1 MLLKQIHC
9 QNLLSFGPDSKP
21 LELRPLNILIGPNG
35 SGKSNLIDAIS
46 VLQAVPTGYW
56 QPIRQNGGISEWLWK
71 GPSTPIPRRAEISV
85 TVFGQV
91 PFAGPEVIHHS
102 IAFTAYGDVVALLEE
117 RIDCDGQRPDS
128 FISSWHLLPN
138 RRPPLTFAF
147 RGQEKTLDDPR
158 LDLNSSI
165 VPQFRNP
172 TGDMDLTYLGW
183 CYERIKTYREW
194 AFGRSAPLRQPQ
206 SADDLNNFV
215 KEDYSNLGLVLSRIK
230 RKPEIARSIV
240 GRLNAI
246 LPDVQSY
253 DVVVEGGTVQ
263 VGLQEG
269 DAYFP
274 ASRLSD
280 GTLRFLALLTILC
293 DPDPPG
299 LICLEE
305 PELGM
310 HPDVIPTIADL
321 LKEASQRTQLIV
333 TTHSPMLVDCFNS
346 TPEDIVVC
354 EKHDGQTQ
362 MNRLDPE
369 ELKHWLESFSL
380 GKLWS
385 QGNIGGN
392 RW

>member
-35 SGKSNLIDAIS
+35 SGKSNLIDSIS
-46 VLQAVPTGYW
+46 ILQAVVGPKILNDLLAEG
-56 QPIRQNGGISEWLWK
+56 GGIGEWSWK
-71 GPSTPIPRRAEISV
+71 GCKSNAATISASIRTLIGEFLTHSMTLNCSIFYGGLIREAFEYPYQGSTNAP
-85 TVFGQV
+85 TKL
-91 PFAGPEVIHHS
+91 EVDHS
-102 IAFTAYGDVVALLEE
+102 GRVITYANDS
-117 RIDCDGQRPDS
+117 RDIDG
-128 FISSWHLLPN
+128 
-138 RRPPLTFAF
+138 
-147 RGQEKTLDDPR
+147 
-158 LDLNSSI
+158 LDLTELHPGKPI
-165 VPQFRNP
+165 AGQIRHYKA
-172 TGDMDLTYLGW
+172 GDFDLSQVAHA
-183 CYERIKTYREW
+183 YENIAMYRLW
-194 AFGRSAPLRQPQ
+194 SFGRNAPLREPQ
-206 SADDLNNFV
+206 INKGSSILE
-215 KEDYSNLGLVLSRIK
+215 EDFSNLAAFLGQLLSNPGFKRSMLNGLTRIC
-230 RKPEIARSIV
+230 SGVSDIV
-240 GRLNAI
+240 VSPVSNYLE
-246 LPDVQSY
+246 
-253 DVVVEGGTVQ
+253 VVFHIDGFRV
-263 VGLQEG
+263 
-269 DAYFP
+269 P
-274 ASRLSD
+274 ASRVSD

-369 ELKHWLESFSL
+369 ELKHWLEKFSL
-380 GKLWS
+380 GELWS

>member
-46 VLQAVPTGYW
+46 ILQAVPGDIEV
-56 QPIRQNGGISEWLWK
+56 PFREGGGISEWSWK
-71 GPSTPIPRRAEISV
+71 HSSSSKNAELAVIIDATAFLPAILKHEMTFNCDHYGEGLSL
-85 TVFGQV
+85 
-91 PFAGPEVIHHS
+91 EVIQDLENDETPTRFAHHD
-102 IAFTAYGDVVALLEE
+102 GKVVFKSETPLSQG
-117 RIDCDGQRPDS
+117 IDLT
-128 FISSWHLLPN
+128 HL
-138 RRPPLTFAF
+138 
-147 RGQEKTLDDPR
+147 RG
-158 LDLNSSI
+158 NISI
-165 VPQFRNP
+165 VGQITHLSVFR
-172 TGDMDLTYLGW
+172 DLRDS
-183 CYERIKTYREW
+183 YERIVIFRQW
-194 AFGRSAPLRQPQ
+194 SFGRNAPLRKPQRADEPARHLAEDFSNMAVVLGRILYQPTVKQ
-206 SADDLNNFV
+206 NLLNR
-215 KEDYSNLGLVLSRIK
+215 LSSFSQGISD
-230 RKPEIARSIV
+230 IIV
-240 GRLNAI
+240 YPISGWLEVVFHIDGCAI
-246 LPDVQSY
+246 
-253 DVVVEGGTVQ
+253 
-263 VGLQEG
+263 
-269 DAYFP
+269 P
-274 ASRLSD
+274 ASRVSD

-293 DPDPPG
+293 DPEPPG

>member
-1 MLLKQIHC
+1 M
-9 QNLLSFGPDSKP
+9 
-21 LELRPLNILIGPNG
+21 
-35 SGKSNLIDAIS
+35 
-46 VLQAVPTGYW
+46 
-56 QPIRQNGGISEWLWK
+56 
-71 GPSTPIPRRAEISV
+71 
-85 TVFGQV
+85 
-91 PFAGPEVIHHS
+91 
-102 IAFTAYGDVVALLEE
+102 
-117 RIDCDGQRPDS
+117 
-128 FISSWHLLPN
+128 
-138 RRPPLTFAF
+138 
-147 RGQEKTLDDPR
+147 
-158 LDLNSSI
+158 
-165 VPQFRNP
+165 
-172 TGDMDLTYLGW
+172 
-183 CYERIKTYREW
+183 
-194 AFGRSAPLRQPQ
+194 
-206 SADDLNNFV
+206 
-215 KEDYSNLGLVLSRIK
+215 
-230 RKPEIARSIV
+230 
-240 GRLNAI
+240 
-246 LPDVQSY
+246 
-253 DVVVEGGTVQ
+253 Q

-333 TTHSPMLVDCFNS
+333 TTHSAMLVDCFNS

-362 MNRLDPE
+362 MSRLDPE
-369 ELKHWLESFSL
+369 ELKHWLEKFSL
-380 GKLWS
+380 GELWS